1 MRRTITTVQRRNV
14 GDHGHDQV
22 RVVVET
28 TDEALALSDFR
39 RYRDAGLDV
48 TVCGGPVGDERCP
61 LVEGG
66 GCAPAGQA
74 DVVLFG
80 LGVPGDILAAHRA
93 QHPSVP
99 VVVEVRRDDA
109 PPADVD
115 GCTVLPF
122 PSSVDEQIRVLHRA
136 ARRFE
141 QSSRIG

>member
-1 MRRTITTVQRRNV
+1 MQQRNAGDNV
-14 GDHGHDQV
+14 SDHV
-22 RVVVET
+22 KVVVET
-28 TDEALALSDFR
+28 TDEALVLSDFR

-48 TVCGGPVGDERCP
+48 TVCGTVGDERCP
-61 LVEGG
+61 LVEGD

-80 LGVPGDILAAHRA
+80 LGVRGDILAAHRL

-99 VVVEVRRDDA
+99 VVVEVRRDDDR
-109 PPADVD
+109 PPDVE

-141 QSSRIG
+141 QPSRIG

>member
-1 MRRTITTVQRRNV
+1 VQQRNV
-14 GDHGHDQV
+14 GDRASDHV

-28 TDEALALSDFR
+28 TDEALAVSDFR

-66 GCAPAGQA
+66 ECASAGQA

-80 LGVPGDILAAHRA
+80 LGVRGDILAAHRA
-93 QHPSVP
+93 RHPAVP
-99 VVVEVRRDDA
+99 VVVEVRRDDDS
-109 PPADVD
+109 PPDAD
-115 GCTVLPF
+115 GCTVLRF

-141 QSSRIG
+141 HPARIG

>member
-1 MRRTITTVQRRNV
+1 MQQRNV
-14 GDHGHDQV
+14 GDRGSDHV
-22 RVVVET
+22 RVVIET
-28 TDEALALSDFR
+28 TDDALAVSDFR

-61 LVEGG
+61 LVEGRS
-66 GCAPAGQA
+66 CAPAGQA

-80 LGVPGDILAAHRA
+80 LGVGGDILAAHRA

-99 VVVEVRRDDA
+99 VVVEIRRDDA
-109 PPADVD
+109 APPDVD

-122 PSSVDEQIRVLHRA
+122 PSSIDEQIRVLHRA

-141 QSSRIG
+141 HRSRIG

>member
-1 MRRTITTVQRRNV
+1 MQRRNV
-14 GDHGHDQV
+14 GEGGSARV
-22 RVVVET
+22 KVVVET
-28 TDEALALSDFR
+28 TDEALAVSDFR
-39 RYRDAGLDV
+39 CYRDAGLDV

-66 GCAPAGQA
+66 ECAPAGQA

-80 LGVPGDILAAHRA
+80 LGVRGDILAAHRA

-99 VVVEVRRDDA
+99 VVLEVRRDDDA
-109 PPADVD
+109 PPDVD
-115 GCTVLPF
+115 GCTVLRF

-141 QSSRIG
+141 HRSRIG